1 MDSIRLVEK
10 LFTIFKVIEHGRQ
23 LMVERKAQTI
33 DLGDLIE
40 TTTLSIQRAIEARGL
55 KKWPWGPITIGIIM
69 QPPINETLARQAS
82 VEAKG

>member
-1 MDSIRLVEK
+1 MENC
-10 LFTIFKVIEHGRQ
+10 FTIFKVIDHNRQ

-40 TTTLSIQRAIEARGL
+40 TTTLSVQRAIEARGL

-69 QPPINETLARQAS
+69 QPPVNETVVRQAAL
-82 VEAKG
+82 EAKG

>member
-1 MDSIRLVEK
+1 M
-10 LFTIFKVIEHGRQ
+10 FTIFKVIEHGRQ

-69 QPPINETLARQAS
+69 QPPINETLARQVS